1 MTRHNSSKN
10 QLSDEI
16 ETMKDEV
23 SEMLE
28 EMRTGYPG
36 VYHII
41 LDERNVYLTAMLQA
55 TVRQPQKITPEID
68 PKGQVPPVV
77 VAIVGIGHQAGIV
90 ELFDRSKFHRL
101 LRKID
106 FVSIE

>member
-1 MTRHNSSKN
+1 
-10 QLSDEI
+10 
-16 ETMKDEV
+16 MKDEV

-90 ELFDRSKFHRL
+90 ELFDRSKFCPEDHN
-101 LRKID
+101 
-106 FVSIE
+106 SIFSHFA

>member
-1 MTRHNSSKN
+1 
-10 QLSDEI
+10 
-16 ETMKDEV
+16 MKDEV

-90 ELFDRSKFHRL
+90 ELFDRSKFCPEDHNSIFSHFAWRV
-101 LRKID
+101 RGPEID
-106 FVSIE
+106 SGAIYSQ